1 MLFFKIFSR
10 KDAKAQSFFSYFSAT
25 LRLCVQFFSRKDA
38 KTYSFFL
45 FLCGS
50 AVLRAFFFRKD
61 AKTQS
66 FFLIS
71 LRLCVPFF
79 LAKTRRRKA
88 FFLFLCA
95 TAALRAIFFR
105 EGAAEFYKTDT
116 NAVYPSGT
124 WPYTILYKQAY
135 FQECLQTPHSLLRYL
150 LRGQGLQ
157 ASRHI

>member
-10 KDAKAQSFFSYFSAT
+10 KDAKAQSFF
-25 LRLCVQFFSRKDA
+25 
-38 KTYSFFL
+38 
-45 FLCGS
+45 
-50 AVLRAFFFRKD
+50 
-61 AKTQS
+61 
-66 FFLIS
+66 LIS
-71 LRLCVPFF
+71 LRLCASACHFF
-79 LAKTRRRKA
+79 LAKTRRRKVFFLISLRLCGSVCHFFSQRRKDA
-88 FFLFLCA
+88 KLFFLFLCA

-150 LRGQGLQ
+150 LRGQDLS